1 MSLILP
7 YRRNGILILMQQII
21 AAKSTSCQ
29 PKAYQIKTNPILCFR
44 YIKSVDTLT
53 VCDVNKVVVC
63 INPKD
68 GNVIKTVMLT
78 VQFLQEVVIN
88 DIKNRLSFVSYFLL
102 QLLMAVFSV

>member
-1 MSLILP
+1 MLI
-7 YRRNGILILMQQII
+7 G
-21 AAKSTSCQ
+21 K
-29 PKAYQIKTNPILCFR
+29 
-44 YIKSVDTLT
+44 
-53 VCDVNKVVVC
+53 
-63 INPKD
+63 NPKD